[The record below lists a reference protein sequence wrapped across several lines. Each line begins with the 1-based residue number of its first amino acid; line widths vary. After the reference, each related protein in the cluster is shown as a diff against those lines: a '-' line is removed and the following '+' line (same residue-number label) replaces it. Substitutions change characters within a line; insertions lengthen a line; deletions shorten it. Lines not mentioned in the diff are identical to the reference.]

1 MNFFMIQSLGTYT
14 KNMEMQMKWQQKKAN
29 NDFTADGSTKLNDP
43 IARQAEEIR
52 MAQADESSK
61 ISSQIRTKLANGK
74 KLTREEMDYLQKNDP
89 QTYQKAKAIEEEQK
103 SYEEELKRCKTKE
116 DVQRVKMNRT
126 AASLSVV
133 NSVKNNPAIPE
144 GAKLGIIMQ
153 ELMKNKA
160 LEETISAFVKS
171 GRYAQLP
178 TEAEKMEA
186 EKAIEEAKAA
196 ESGTGEPK
204 SAEPGTDEPKS
215 AESETDE
222 PKAAEFRS
230 ENSTAGIK
238 ETSSGKSEKN
248 EAHKTEDISDDA
260 AKDALIHESAQKNR
274 ALLQERRKTLAEA
287 ERTPEALK
295 VKRARV
301 RAAYRASQSR
311 LPEQL
316 IDLKK

>member
-43 IARQAEEIR
+43 IAQQAEEIR

-196 ESGTGEPK
+196 ESGTDKPK
-204 SAEPGTDEPKS
+204 ADEPG
-215 AESETDE
+215 TDE

-274 ALLQERRKTLAEA
+274 ALLQERRKTLSEA
-287 ERTPEALK
+287 ETTPEALK

>member
-43 IARQAEEIR
+43 IAQQAEEIR

-196 ESGTGEPK
+196 ESGTDEPK
-204 SAEPGTDEPKS
+204 AAEPGTDE
-215 AESETDE
+215 T
-222 PKAAEFRS
+222 KAAEFRS
-230 ENSTAGIK
+230 EKSTAGIK
-238 ETSSGKSEKN
+238 ETTSGKSEKN

-287 ERTPEALK
+287 ETTPEALK